1 MKLLALV
8 LLVVVLS
15 ACTAAVVVDVP
26 ETDDASRDQK
36 GFYEDSSVVQEGPS
50 QPDVVE
56 DEKSS
61 ENVDS

>member
-15 ACTAAVVVDVP
+15 ACTAAVVVDIP
-26 ETDDASRDQK
+26 ETAKAPLDQK
-36 GFYEDSSVVQEGPS
+36 GYSEDSSVVQEGPS

-61 ENVDS
+61 ENVDL